1 MYRGATLLNLDG
13 KSRLAIPT
21 KYREVLIL
29 ESSRSIVLTAHPH
42 GCLLLYPKSAWEPI
56 QEKVMKFS
64 SFDKKSSGLQRLLVG
79 YAEDVNVD
87 ASGRILLSAEL
98 RTYANIDKSLM
109 LVGQGTHFE
118 LWSKD
123 SWEEEIKQIEVNYRR
138 KKTEQQNVIS
148 IRKQGSGD
156 IGTFTINEFKEII
169 SKNISESLIDFDE
182 LS

>member
-29 ESSRSIVLTAHPH
+29 ESSRSVVITAHPH
-42 GCLLLYPKSAWEPI
+42 GCLLLYPNSAWEPI
-56 QEKVMKFS
+56 QEKIMKFS
-64 SFDKKSSGLQRLLVG
+64 SIDKKSSGLQRLLVA
-79 YAEDVNVD
+79 YAEDVHVD

-98 RTYANIDKSLM
+98 RTYAGIDKNLM

-123 SWEEEIKQIEVNYRR
+123 SWEEEIKQI
-138 KKTEQQNVIS
+138 
-148 IRKQGSGD
+148 D
-156 IGTFTINEFKEII
+156 INQENELPEELGGF
-169 SKNISESLIDFDE
+169 SL
-182 LS
+182 

>member
-64 SFDKKSSGLQRLLVG
+64 SIDKKSSGLQRLLVG

-98 RTYANIDKSLM
+98 RTYAGIDKNLM

-123 SWEEEIKQIEVNYRR
+123 SWEEEIKQI
-138 KKTEQQNVIS
+138 
-148 IRKQGSGD
+148 D
-156 IGTFTINEFKEII
+156 INQENELPEELGGF
-169 SKNISESLIDFDE
+169 SL
-182 LS
+182 

>member
-1 MYRGATLLNLDG
+1 MIEMYRGATLLNLDG

-42 GCLLLYPKSAWEPI
+42 GCLLLYPKSEWEPI

-123 SWEEEIKQIEVNYRR
+123 SWEEEIKQI
-138 KKTEQQNVIS
+138 
-148 IRKQGSGD
+148 D
-156 IGTFTINEFKEII
+156 INQE
-169 SKNISESLIDFDE
+169 NE
-182 LS
+182 LSEELGGFSL